1 MRDTELKEAV
11 PKDLQMFLKSNKVAL
26 KDKDFLFLSS
36 HFGRIYRVNLPKVV
50 IQRLN
55 TAIENDSGFLKK
67 LNLMDYSLLLGI
79 EEVGED
85 YLIPRS
91 ERSMMSECGK
101 FKYHLKIIDYLQ
113 LFTF

>member
-1 MRDTELKEAV
+1 MNMRNTELKEAV

-67 LNLMDYSLLLGI
+67 
-79 EEVGED
+79 
-85 YLIPRS
+85 
-91 ERSMMSECGK
+91 
-101 FKYHLKIIDYLQ
+101 
-113 LFTF
+113 